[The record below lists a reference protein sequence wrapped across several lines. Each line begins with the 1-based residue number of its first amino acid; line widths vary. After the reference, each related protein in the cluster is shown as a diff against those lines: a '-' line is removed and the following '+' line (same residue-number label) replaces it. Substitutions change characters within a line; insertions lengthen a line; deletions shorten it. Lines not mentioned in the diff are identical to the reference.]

1 MIERK
6 PLDESD
12 VSPESASQLELLRLL
27 ERHPEYSQRQMATAI
42 GVSVG
47 KTHYVLK
54 ALLNKGWVKAQN
66 FQRSSNKL
74 GYIYRLTPN
83 GLAHRLQLTQKFL
96 ARKEQEYLSLKTEIA
111 SLREELAANAPRRSS
126 ARNTAV

>member
-1 MIERK
+1 MIERT
-6 PLDESD
+6 
-12 VSPESASQLELLRLL
+12 SANEPTIDPDNASYLKLLRLL
-27 ERHPEYSQRQMATAI
+27 EQHPEYSQRQMAMAL

-83 GLAHRLQLTQKFL
+83 GLAHRLQLTQNFL
-96 ARKEQEYLSLKTEIA
+96 VRKEREYLALKTEIA
-111 SLREELAANAPRRSS
+111 SLREELAVGTPQHLS
-126 ARNTAV
+126 ARDTV

>member
-1 MIERK
+1 MIERTSSSG
-6 PLDESD
+6 PALD
-12 VSPESASQLELLRLL
+12 PENASHLELLRLL
-27 ERHPEYSQRQMATAI
+27 EQHPEYSQRQMAMAL

-83 GLAHRLQLTQKFL
+83 GLTHRLQLTQNFL
-96 ARKEQEYLSLKTEIA
+96 ARKEREYLALKSEIA
-111 SLREELAANAPRRSS
+111 SLREELAAGAPQQSS
-126 ARNTAV
+126 VRDTV

>member
-1 MIERK
+1 MTERTAADDQA
-6 PLDESD
+6 LD
-12 VSPESASQLELLRLL
+12 PENASHLELLRLL
-27 ERHPEYSQRQMATAI
+27 ELHPEYSQRQMAMAM

-66 FQRSSNKL
+66 FQRSANKL

-83 GLAHRLQLTQKFL
+83 GFAHRLQLTQSFL
-96 ARKEQEYLSLKTEIA
+96 VRKEHEYIALKTEIA
-111 SLREELAANAPRRSS
+111 SLREELAAGVQQHRASVRD
-126 ARNTAV
+126 TV

>member
-1 MIERK
+1 MIERSATVE
-6 PLDESD
+6 PTVD
-12 VSPESASQLELLRLL
+12 PENASHLELLRLL
-27 ERHPEYSQRQMATAI
+27 EQHPEYSQRQMAMAM

-83 GLAHRLQLTQKFL
+83 GLAHRVQLTQNFL
-96 ARKEQEYLSLKTEIA
+96 VRKEREYLELKTEIA
-111 SLREELAANAPRRSS
+111 SLREELAAGLPQHSS
-126 ARNTAV
+126 VRDTF

>member
-6 PLDESD
+6 LTNKAQVD
-12 VSPESASQLELLRLL
+12 PENASHFDLLRLL
-27 ERHPEYSQRQMATAI
+27 EQHPEYSQRQMAEAM

-83 GLAHRLQLTQKFL
+83 GLAHRLQLTQNFL
-96 ARKEQEYLSLKTEIA
+96 VRKEQEYLALKIEIA
-111 SLREELAANAPRRSS
+111 SLREELAAGTPRRSS
-126 ARNTAV
+126 ARDAA

>member
-1 MIERK
+1 MIERTAAED
-6 PLDESD
+6 PVAE
-12 VSPESASQLELLRLL
+12 PENASQLELLRLL
-27 ERHPEYSQRQMATAI
+27 EQHPEYSQRQMATAL

-74 GYIYRLTPN
+74 GYIYTLTPN
-83 GLAHRLQLTQKFL
+83 GLAHRLQLTQNFL
-96 ARKEQEYLSLKTEIA
+96 VRKEREYLALKTEIA

-126 ARNTAV
+126 AHDTV